1 MSFRKVAST
10 SLCAAL
16 MSLVAPAMAA
26 PVQYSF
32 STSSFAVG
40 SSALLALLG
49 QTTVSGSFTYDSAG
63 ALYGQSG
70 DLGFEPGFAAYA
82 GPEGVVQSYYG
93 LSGSVAGLQFSDIVG
108 SANVGNNLQG
118 SVSDL
123 FTLNSETTL
132 KVGANTPPSDY
143 ARQLIGFTVGAYT
156 LSNVRLYWTG
166 NFLNDSALPATPPT
180 FSGVLALDF
189 VRTDDPTNLAN
200 APYYSNSVFFT
211 GLTVQAAAVPEADT
225 SIMMAVG
232 LGVLGLAARRRQ
244 QKRMS
249 V

>member
-26 PVQYSF
+26 PVQYTF
-32 STSSFAVG
+32 STSAFAVG
-40 SSALLALLG
+40 SSTLLSLLG
-49 QTTVSGSFTYDSAG
+49 QTTVSGGFTYDSAG
-63 ALYGQSG
+63 ALFGQSG
-70 DLGFEPGFAAYA
+70 ALGFEPGFAAYA
-82 GPEGVVQSYYG
+82 GPQGAVQSFYG
-93 LSGSVAGLQFSDIVG
+93 LSGSVAGRQFSDIVG

-123 FTLNSETTL
+123 FSLNSETTL

-156 LSNVRLYWTG
+156 LSNVRLYWSG
-166 NFLNDSALPATPPT
+166 SFLNDSALPSTPPS

-200 APYYSNSVFFT
+200 VPYYSNSVFFT

-225 SIMMAVG
+225 SLMVLMG
-232 LGVLGLAARRRQ
+232 LAMLGFAARRRQ
-244 QKRMS
+244 RPLAA
-249 V
+249 